1 LLVLGRPWPG
11 RGNRLVLV
19 VAVIAAII
27 TALVY
32 GIPPVLF
39 AYPLPGAASF
49 ASAVTSMSA
58 LSIAILFAL
67 RAQRSRR
74 QTDHLVAALFG
85 AVALLEGVLP
95 IVAEPVHGTVDVSFW
110 ARVIGRTL
118 VGLGLCVVAWLPER
132 TTRRRRWTFGFIAA
146 SSVVLAGVV
155 IIWTFALIA
164 DLPGT
169 VGEHSD
175 PGDALV
181 QTQGILGFRLVGAV
195 LLLGA
200 VVGLVRKGRRQAD
213 PVFEWLACGAVLMA
227 TARFHDYLFPSMHY
241 DWVTTGDLL
250 RIAAFL
256 LIGFGLLRE
265 LGGIWRRRVADARAH
280 ERRALAAEL
289 HDGLAQELAFL
300 TTQSAL
306 AERDPANGE
315 HLARIRAGAER
326 ALSETRLRISEY
338 ADDQPVAL
346 DLVLAEL
353 GEDARSDFGC
363 EIRLDLEAVSVG
375 PRTAHE
381 LRRVTREALF
391 NAVRHGHPEHIVVQL
406 KARDGRLHLSVFD
419 NGCGIADAASG
430 DRFGLTSMRERAER
444 LGGHCSIESVPRSGT
459 LVAIEVPER

>member
-1 LLVLGRPWPG
+1 MLVLGGPWSS

-19 VAVIAAII
+19 VAAIAALV

-67 RAQRSRR
+67 RAQRSRHR
-74 QTDHLVAALFG
+74 TDHLVAALFG

-132 TTRRRRWTFGFIAA
+132 TTRRSRWTFGFIAA

-155 IIWTFALIA
+155 IAWTFAVIT

-169 VGEHSD
+169 VGENSSGNATILHN
-175 PGDALV
+175 
-181 QTQGILGFRLVGAV
+181 QGILGMRLVGAF
-195 LLLGA
+195 LLVGA
-200 VVGLVRKGRRQAD
+200 VVGFLRKGHNQRD
-213 PVFEWLACGAVLMA
+213 PVLEWLACGAVLMA
-227 TARFHDYLFPSMHY
+227 TARFHDYLVPSMHY
-241 DWVTTGDLL
+241 DWVTTGDML
-250 RIAAFL
+250 RVVAFW
-256 LIGFGLLRE
+256 LIVFGLLNE
-265 LGGIWRRRVADARAH
+265 LAGIWRRRVAEARAI

-289 HDGLAQELAFL
+289 HDGLAQELAYL

-306 AERDPANGE
+306 AERDPANSE

-338 ADDQPVAL
+338 ADGAPVAL

-353 GEDARSDFGC
+353 GNDVASDSGC
-363 EIRLDLEAVSVG
+363 EVLLQLDAVDVG

-381 LRRVTREALF
+381 LRRVTREALL
-391 NAVRHGHPEHIVVQL
+391 NAVRHGHPDQIVVRL
-406 KARDGRLHLSVFD
+406 GADTGTLHLTVVD
-419 NGCGIADAASG
+419 DGSG
-430 DRFGLTSMRERAER
+430 MVDHERPDCFGLIAMRERAER
-444 LGGHCSIESVPRSGT
+444 LGGTCSIESVPSSGT
-459 LVAIEVPER
+459 RVDIEVPLR